1 MLEDR
6 LFVSPKFTVRLHRGQ
21 TTRWKV
27 EPFADYSLLFM
38 LKGVAQAQHGE
49 STYTVGPGSL
59 LLFDPNTSG
68 SATGK
73 SVVFLTVSFTP
84 SYLIDAAVRTRFAAS
99 GKLISFRSPSTS
111 ADERLERLMRDL
123 SEEMAN
129 EDAGRE
135 ELIAALL
142 DQLTIYLLRHHTA
155 VRRSDQLEL
164 SRVGVVDRRVR
175 RAIELMHANLHRDLP
190 LSEMAAAAY
199 LSAFHFSRL
208 FKKIMGTSPHAYLG
222 TLRTDRAR
230 TLLAE
235 TDLSVTE
242 VGSRVGYS
250 SSSHFTKAFRES
262 TGLSPRA
269 FRNALITHRPQSPDT
284 L

>member
-1 MLEDR
+1 M
-6 LFVSPKFTVRLHRGQ
+6 
-21 TTRWKV
+21 RWKV
-27 EPFADYSLLFM
+27 EPFSDYTLLFM
-38 LKGVAQAQHGE
+38 LEGVALAQHGE
-49 STYTVGPGSL
+49 ATYTVGPGSL

-73 SVVFLTVSFTP
+73 SVAFLTISFTP
-84 SYLIDAAVRTRFAAS
+84 SYLNDAAIRTRFAAS
-99 GKLISFRSPSTS
+99 GKLISFRSPTAS
-111 ADERLERLMRDL
+111 AHERLDRLMHDL

-129 EDAGRE
+129 EDAGRD

-142 DQLTIYLLRHHTA
+142 DQLTIYLLRNHTA

-164 SRVGVVDRRVR
+164 SRVGVVDRRIR

-222 TLRTDRAR
+222 TLRADRAR
-230 TLLAE
+230 MLLAD

-269 FRNALITHRPQSPDT
+269 FRNALVTRRPPNPNIT
-284 L
+284 